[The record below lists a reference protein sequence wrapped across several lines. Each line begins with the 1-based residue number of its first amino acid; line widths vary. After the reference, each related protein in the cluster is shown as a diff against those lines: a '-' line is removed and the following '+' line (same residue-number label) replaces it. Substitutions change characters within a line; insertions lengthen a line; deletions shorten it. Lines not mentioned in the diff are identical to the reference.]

1 MDNLERE
8 ELLNNHQAYL
18 EGMILCVQD
27 MNETHFTTGALA
39 GYEAALD
46 AFKSLRKQLDIIKGE

>member
-1 MDNLERE
+1 MDNLER

-18 EGMILCVQD
+18 ESMISGVQE
-27 MNETHFTTGALA
+27 MNETHFTTGALE
-39 GYEAALD
+39 GYKAALD